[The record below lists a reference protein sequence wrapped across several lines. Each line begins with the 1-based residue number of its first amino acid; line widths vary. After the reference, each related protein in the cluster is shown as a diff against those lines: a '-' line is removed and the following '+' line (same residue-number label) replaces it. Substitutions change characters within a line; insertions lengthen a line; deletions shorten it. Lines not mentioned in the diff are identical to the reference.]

1 MIFFDIWTFWDVL
14 PKIGGYDRR
23 HVGYKTLYQYL
34 KGGLEI
40 IMKLSVKFILALLV
54 ILGLMSGCAEKD
66 QLEDGSKLINEDQF
80 IFASSGEF
88 KPFSYVNDDMTVTG
102 FDVEVG
108 TAIAKELGLEAVPK
122 RIKFKGIVEGVKTG
136 RADAAVASHTI
147 NEQRSKHV
155 SFSTPYYYSGPQIF
169 VRPDSDIETIED
181 LKGKEVAASK
191 GSTYANTA
199 EEYTTNVKTY
209 DSDITALKALS
220 GGRHDAVI
228 TDFVTGKEAV
238 KEGFEIEGRQLIE
251 RSEQAIVLPQDN
263 PELLARVNAALD
275 NLREDGTLAEISKKY
290 FGEDITTKPE

>member
-1 MIFFDIWTFWDVL
+1 
-14 PKIGGYDRR
+14 
-23 HVGYKTLYQYL
+23 
-34 KGGLEI
+34 
-40 IMKLSVKFILALLV
+40 MKLSVKFILALLF
-54 ILGLMSGCAEKD
+54 ILTLMSGCAEKD
-66 QLEDGSKLINEDQF
+66 QLADGSKLVNKDQF

-88 KPFSYVNDDMTVTG
+88 KPFSYVNDDMSVTG

-108 TAIAKELGLEAVPK
+108 KAVAKELGLEAVPK

-147 NEQRSKHV
+147 NEQRSQHV
-155 SFSTPYYYSGPQIF
+155 AFSTPYYYSGPQIF
-169 VRPDSDIETIED
+169 VRPDSDIESIED

-199 EEYTTNVKTY
+199 EEYTSNVKTY

-251 RSEQAIVLPQDN
+251 RSEQAIVLPKDN
-263 PELLARVNAALD
+263 PKLLVRINDALE